1 MVVFQAVRVK
11 QPRGLGA
18 EGWVVQRFEPD
29 GSTVVVSRLY
39 PAQETA
45 QKEADKLNAAQA
57 EEKIHP

>member
-1 MVVFQAVRVK
+1 MAFFQAVRVK

-39 PAQETA
+39 PAHEDA
-45 QKEADKLNAAQA
+45 KKEADKLNAAQ
-57 EEKIHP
+57 KS